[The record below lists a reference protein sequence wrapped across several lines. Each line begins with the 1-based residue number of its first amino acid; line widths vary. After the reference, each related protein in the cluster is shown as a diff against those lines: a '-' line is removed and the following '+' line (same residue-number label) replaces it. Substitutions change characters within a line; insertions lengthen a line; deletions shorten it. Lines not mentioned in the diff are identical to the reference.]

1 MKILKPKKNNLYTVE
16 NYCPKYMY
24 CYQKAKWNIEKISKQ
39 SNANGYIVQLVK
51 MKIEIT
57 NNLKK
62 SKKYFE
68 AWKVENGQIQLFDN
82 NGYDDVFLVGKSIY
96 DSFNELKMSIGNYG
110 KSCFKGTVFWIDKS
124 DNIYKD
130 ICKWKISGVE
140 EAKELQSIEYSK
152 ELEKDLKKRFYF
164 KRKSFVHKWNMI
176 KGKDI
181 FKITSEYLY
190 KMCDGYSIKLKKK
203 KLDNLIKDLFSK
215 EYYAI
220 KQEVLKE
227 VKKQLQIEDI

>member
-1 MKILKPKKNNLYTVE
+1 
-16 NYCPKYMY
+16 MY

-51 MKIEIT
+51 IKIEKT
-57 NNLKK
+57 NNLEK

-82 NGYDDVFLVGKSIY
+82 NNFDDVFLVGESIY

-110 KSCFKGTVFWIDKS
+110 KSCFEGIVFWIDKS
-124 DNIYKD
+124 DSIYKD
-130 ICKWKISGVE
+130 ISNWKISGVE

-152 ELEKDLKKRFYF
+152 ELEEDLKKRFYF
-164 KRKSFVHKWNMI
+164 GRKVFVHEWNMI
-176 KGKDI
+176 REKDI
-181 FKITSEYLY
+181 FKITSEYLC

-215 EYYAI
+215 EYYDI
-220 KQEVLKE
+220 KQEVFKE
-227 VKKQLQIEDI
+227 VKKKLQIEDI